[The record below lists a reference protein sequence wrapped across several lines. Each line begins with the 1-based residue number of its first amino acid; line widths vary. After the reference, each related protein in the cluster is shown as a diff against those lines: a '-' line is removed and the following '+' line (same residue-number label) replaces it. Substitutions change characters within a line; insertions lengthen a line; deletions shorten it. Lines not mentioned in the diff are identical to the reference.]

1 MFTRPIFIIKR
12 DYIKEKLHP
21 LMCISKTLK
30 VKKKK
35 KTRRKKEET
44 RSNKN
49 KPIYEGYWT
58 EITNYGNLSLLLQEI
73 STSFPKCD
81 YKIPRLSVG

>member
-21 LMCISKTLK
+21 LMWISKTLK

-35 KTRRKKEET
+35 NEKKE
-44 RSNKN
+44 RR
-49 KPIYEGYWT
+49 
-58 EITNYGNLSLLLQEI
+58 
-73 STSFPKCD
+73 D
-81 YKIPRLSVG
+81 

>member
-1 MFTRPIFIIKR
+1 MW
-12 DYIKEKLHP
+12 
-21 LMCISKTLK
+21 ISKTLK

-35 KTRRKKEET
+35 KRRKKEET
-44 RSNKN
+44 TSNKN

-58 EITNYGNLSLLLQEI
+58 EITNYGNMSLLWQDI

>member
-21 LMCISKTLK
+21 LMWISKTLK

-35 KTRRKKEET
+35 REERKKRLDPT
-44 RSNKN
+44 KINQFMKVIGL
-49 KPIYEGYWT
+49 K
-58 EITNYGNLSLLLQEI
+58 LQI
-73 STSFPKCD
+73 MV
-81 YKIPRLSVG
+81 I

>member
-21 LMCISKTLK
+21 LMWISKTLK

-35 KTRRKKEET
+35 KREERKKRLDPT
-44 RSNKN
+44 KINQFMKVIGL
-49 KPIYEGYWT
+49 K
-58 EITNYGNLSLLLQEI
+58 LQI
-73 STSFPKCD
+73 MV
-81 YKIPRLSVG
+81 I